1 MPSLKTPTIPGF
13 SSRNP
18 KYRKMAL
25 LGISSIFLA
34 IFSAAAGARDSDTL
48 ASQYVALALQ
58 GDVSQAS
65 LLFDK
70 LSLSSASDFDQEL
83 AKQYQHRFILR
94 DESKPPSS
102 GNSFIDQLLSAYRL
116 YWTQSMMG
124 ELSATDGSEWLDN
137 NIYKI
142 LIYYNIIDYLKN
154 PHDIKSDLENTI
166 AQQGFFS
173 DFSFSSPW
181 RDLVLWKSQQRKS
194 FLIELTDRQQAV
206 DVVFMNDFHS
216 LGWSEFATLGMTSTG
231 GWAKK
236 NLLYCVTWAWDQES
250 EHFRVSFLQHEG
262 RHVADFELFPQMN
275 AIDLEYRAKLTE
287 LAFASTTLPHILK
300 KFTDNG
306 SANQDSPHAFAN
318 YRVSRDLYQALFGG
332 AIPESGDPWLRV
344 GADKVNPAARILLD
358 QHTRLLEKDGALVT
372 TGVIYQQN
380 L

>member
-1 MPSLKTPTIPGF
+1 MPNLNIHTAPGF
-13 SSRNP
+13 SSRNS
-18 KYRKMAL
+18 KRLKLTL
-25 LGISSIFLA
+25 LGISLIVLA
-34 IFSAAAGARDSDTL
+34 IFPASTSARDSDTL
-48 ASQYVALALQ
+48 ASRYIALALQ

-70 LSLSSASDFDQEL
+70 LNTSSASDFDQEL

-94 DESKPPSS
+94 DEGELPSS

-137 NIYKI
+137 NLHKI
-142 LIYYNIIDYLKN
+142 LIYHTNIYNLKN

-166 AQQGFFS
+166 AEQGFYS

-206 DVVFMNDFHS
+206 DVVFMNDFYS

-262 RHVADFELFPQMN
+262 RHAADFELFPQMH

-287 LAFASTTLPHILK
+287 LAFASTTLPRVLK

-318 YRVSRDLYQALFGG
+318 YRVSRDLYRALFGG
-332 AIPESGDPWLRV
+332 AMPESGNPWLRV

-358 QHTRLLEKDGALVT
+358 KHTRLLEKDGALVT

>member
-1 MPSLKTPTIPGF
+1 
-13 SSRNP
+13 
-18 KYRKMAL
+18 
-25 LGISSIFLA
+25 
-34 IFSAAAGARDSDTL
+34 
-48 ASQYVALALQ
+48 
-58 GDVSQAS
+58 
-65 LLFDK
+65 
-70 LSLSSASDFDQEL
+70 
-83 AKQYQHRFILR
+83 
-94 DESKPPSS
+94 
-102 GNSFIDQLLSAYRL
+102 
-116 YWTQSMMG
+116 MG

-137 NIYKI
+137 NLYKI
-142 LIYYNIIDYLKN
+142 LIYHTNIYNIKN
-154 PHDIKSDLENTI
+154 SHDIKSDLENTI
-166 AQQGFFS
+166 AEQGFYS

-206 DVVFMNDFHS
+206 DVVFMNDFYS

-262 RHVADFELFPQMN
+262 RHAADFELFPQMH

-287 LAFASTTLPHILK
+287 LAFASTTLPRILK

-332 AIPESGDPWLRV
+332 AMPESGDPWLRV

-358 QHTRLLEKDGALVT
+358 KHTRLLEKDGALVT

-380 L
+380 F

>member
-1 MPSLKTPTIPGF
+1 VTTLYALSSQRRHSQTRKPENRAHGWIIYLSLALFSLSSGAAETGTV
-13 SSRNP
+13 SSR
-18 KYRKMAL
+18 Y
-25 LGISSIFLA
+25 I
-34 IFSAAAGARDSDTL
+34 
-48 ASQYVALALQ
+48 ALALQ

-70 LSLSSASDFDQEL
+70 LAPPSEFDLDHEL
-83 AKQYQHRFILR
+83 AKQFQHRFILR
-94 DESKPPSS
+94 DEDGQPTS
-102 GNSFIDQLLSAYRL
+102 GSAFIDQLLAAYRQ

-124 ELSATDGSEWLDN
+124 ELPASEGSEWLDN
-137 NIYKI
+137 SLYK
-142 LIYYNIIDYLKN
+142 LHKN
-154 PHDIKSDLENTI
+154 HNYISILENTDDI
-166 AQQGFFS
+166 YASLENAIGQQGFYS

-181 RDLVLWKSQQRKS
+181 RDLVLWKTEQRKS

-206 DVVFMNDFHS
+206 DVVFMDDFHS

-236 NLLYCVTWAWDQES
+236 DLLYCVTWAWDQAS

-262 RHVADFELFPQMN
+262 RHVADFELFPKMH

-287 LAFASTTLPHILK
+287 LAFASTTLPRILK

-318 YRVSRDLYQALFGG
+318 YRVSRDLYRALFGS
-332 AIPESGDPWLRV
+332 AMPESGNPWLRV

-358 QHTRLLEKDGALVT
+358 KHTRLLEKEGALVT